1 MGRRNMMSEIDPGR
15 ERRHVRQTSTFAAVI
30 CLLSC
35 IIKIISAI
43 LGKTTI
49 QTLDAFRSTVETSV
63 VLIWWV
69 FCISKR
75 FEFSSERQNMLNR
88 IIRAGM
94 IISALLMLAFAVFRF
109 FTDEGKSGVLWIGF
123 LVSLI
128 GANNNLIVAVRY
140 RKKADKMEAIRVQS
154 RLFFVKSAADACV
167 CITLLIMMLS
177 PRWEYTRILQLISSI
192 ILSAAMAIAGVM
204 RDKEPG
210 MN

>member
-1 MGRRNMMSEIDPGR
+1 MSESDQGR

-63 VLIWWV
+63 VLIWWG
-69 FCISKR
+69 FCFSKS
-75 FEFSSERQNMLNR
+75 FAFTSERQDMLNR

-94 IISALLMLAFAVFRF
+94 ILSALLMLVFAVFRF
-109 FTDEGKSGVLWIGF
+109 FTDDGETGVLWLGF

-128 GANNNLIVAVRY
+128 GANNNLIVAIRY
-140 RKKADKMEAIRVQS
+140 RKKADKMETIRMQS
-154 RLFFVKSAADACV
+154 RLFFVKSAADTCV

-177 PRWEYTRILQLISSI
+177 PGWEYTRALQLISSI
-192 ILSAAMAIAGVM
+192 ILSAAMAIAGSM
-204 RDKEPG
+204 SDNTNQG
-210 MN
+210 